1 MALAMKHIHLCRTVA
16 LSCLLAAST
25 TNAGEPTDLVKLT
38 HQRSVE
44 LLRNPTLQSE
54 DKERELN
61 DRLRDIQFPV
71 TDVDEMAKRVL
82 ATHWNRLTAAR
93 RKEFVDAFR
102 GFLEGVNRIPSKHAS
117 TTLVLERETIQQDF
131 AEVEG
136 YFYFPMRRDAR
147 VIYKLHLVD
156 GKWRIYDWS
165 TWRIESVDNLR
176 AQFNRVIANSSFEGL
191 IKLLREKKELVDKR
205 RAAGK

>member
-1 MALAMKHIHLCRTVA
+1 MKYIHFGSIAVLC
-16 LSCLLAAST
+16 SLLAVTT

-44 LLRNPTLQSE
+44 LLRDPTLQPE

-61 DRLRDIQFPV
+61 DRLRDIQLPV

-82 ATHWNRLTAAR
+82 ETHWNRLTAAQ

-102 GFLEGVNRIPSKHAS
+102 GFLEGVHRIPSKQAS
-117 TTLVLERETIQQDF
+117 IDLVLERETIQQDF
-131 AEVEG
+131 AQVEG

-165 TWRIESVDNLR
+165 AWRIESVDNLR

>member
-1 MALAMKHIHLCRTVA
+1 
-16 LSCLLAAST
+16 
-25 TNAGEPTDLVKLT
+25 
-38 HQRSVE
+38 
-44 LLRNPTLQSE
+44 
-54 DKERELN
+54 
-61 DRLRDIQFPV
+61 
-71 TDVDEMAKRVL
+71 
-82 ATHWNRLTAAR
+82 
-93 RKEFVDAFR
+93 
-102 GFLEGVNRIPSKHAS
+102 
-117 TTLVLERETIQQDF
+117 
-131 AEVEG
+131 
-136 YFYFPMRRDAR
+136 MRRDAR